1 MLELHLVYAYERYLS
16 DHDPTPLHGGDDYVE
31 PMSFEDFKEEYY
43 YVNLLKSMPTETT
56 SIEELE
62 HLVTTSQKESVLSW
76 VFDNLDYSI
85 YEHLCFITGDAD

>member
-1 MLELHLVYAYERYLS
+1 M
-16 DHDPTPLHGGDDYVE
+16 TKPL
-31 PMSFEDFKEEYY
+31 
-43 YVNLLKSMPTETT
+43 PTETT

-62 HLVTTSQKESVLSW
+62 HLVTTPEKESVLSW